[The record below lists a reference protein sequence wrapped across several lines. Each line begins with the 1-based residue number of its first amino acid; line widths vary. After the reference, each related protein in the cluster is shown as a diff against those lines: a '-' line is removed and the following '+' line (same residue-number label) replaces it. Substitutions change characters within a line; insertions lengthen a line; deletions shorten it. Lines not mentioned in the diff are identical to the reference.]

1 MQIELLKPHEH
12 AGIEHHPGE
21 VIDLAADSAR
31 WLCEIGSAHPAAPDP
46 ASLAKPSKQSNT
58 TQE

>member
-1 MQIELLKPHEH
+1 MQVELLKPLEH

-21 VIDLAADSAR
+21 LIDLAEGSAR
-31 WLCEIGSAHPAAPDP
+31 WLCEIGSARPAAPDP
-46 ASLAKPSKQSNT
+46 ARSAKPSKQSNI